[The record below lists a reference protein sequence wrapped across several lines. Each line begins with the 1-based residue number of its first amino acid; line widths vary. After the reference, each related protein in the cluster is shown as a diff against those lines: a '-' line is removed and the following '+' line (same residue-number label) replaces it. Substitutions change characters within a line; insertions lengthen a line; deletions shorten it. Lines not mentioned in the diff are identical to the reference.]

1 MDFFERLI
9 FLPKKVECETGE
21 VPGAIRRW
29 SLLPHGFFVFF
40 FSLDA
45 NHISYSFILNHS
57 HHAQNFSN
65 ATCFISYCL
74 WPLPLEIMIPFNIF
88 QVHLSCVTSL
98 LPISNPGPT
107 YLQSVNAE
115 FCSKPE

>member
-1 MDFFERLI
+1 MRLEKYLELLEDGPS
-9 FLPKKVECETGE
+9 FLM
-21 VPGAIRRW
+21 
-29 SLLPHGFFVFF
+29 GFLFFF

-74 WPLPLEIMIPFNIF
+74 WPLPLEIMIPFKIF
-88 QVHLSCVTSL
+88 QVHVSCVTSF